1 MKKPIKRA
9 GRKGIALI
17 LSIAMVFTMVPAL
30 SFATENVMP
39 DKTMLAEQTTVEEPD
54 NDASGET
61 ATDTDVS
68 DENVTDSNASGGS
81 VTDETEGENVSEEA
95 DQEAVSGEG
104 EAQAAGEKTDEALTS
119 PKEQT
124 VVQAAKSAAKRTLA
138 AAPLKAAAS
147 DTLTVHVT
155 GILYTTSYA
164 VNGHAVVHE
173 KTLTLTKGQ
182 SKGMAGFHN
191 LVGGQT
197 VSPQNGIGATYR
209 YLKVMTPSSE
219 GETGPA
225 IWGSASEGQTI
236 KQAQFSSTGQASLVL
251 TDGSVIEYGEVSDIY
266 VSPVYSMT
274 LNWYLNYYYVDRVST
289 GSGSWSNKDAV
300 VEFQHTFKDPSKATP
315 VKHYKFVNWLNTD
328 TNQTFV
334 DGDTNVY
341 SSTQLKNGETK
352 NVYIYAIWQP
362 SVMIHYHVNGEDAGT
377 AEDFSSLTVYDDKY
391 TPADTG
397 DIHFEGWYDKDGNRI
412 DESTVYNAPAV
423 TGRDEEVTKP
433 AEYDV
438 YARFNTTHT
447 VKKVWDDE
455 NDKDG
460 LRKVAVDVKLLANG
474 EDTGKTATLTEAEGW
489 QYTFEDLDAYD
500 ESHKLIEYTA
510 EETTDFGDDYRM
522 ISAVTAADEVTKKV
536 ATTIT
541 NLLIPK
547 ITIKAADD
555 EKVYDGT
562 PLDNPEVTITKGTL
576 FTGDELVA
584 SAEGSATE
592 VMDTKEGNNK
602 VAEYK
607 IMRGD
612 QDVTDLYNITTL
624 DGTLTITKADSA
636 LLGLTAENYEGM
648 YDAQD
653 HDVPVSVTVEDGT
666 VISYSTVDPESEDFD
681 EEADWSEETP
691 TWKDVTD
698 GAVTVY
704 VKAENPN
711 YETATTEAT
720 VTITKRKLV
729 LTSATAQKTYDG
741 TPLTDSTITVSGDG
755 YAGEEESDVAYDVT
769 GIQIEVGESD
779 NTFDIVDIAGGK
791 TVNAKTTSA
800 KKTMAA
806 GSTFNENNYEIEK
819 VYGKLTV
826 AKDQNPNEGAD
837 ADEGDGNGTSGQNP
851 HDGADSDSL
860 DNGAK
865 TGDTSEIGL
874 VSALMLV
881 SVLLMAALVMTR
893 RRREE

>member
-104 EAQAAGEKTDEALTS
+104 EAQASGEQTDEALTS
-119 PKEQT
+119 QKEQT
-124 VVQAAKSAAKRTLA
+124 VVQAAPKKTLA

-147 DTLTVHVT
+147 DTLTLHVN
-155 GILYTTSYA
+155 GILNNQHG
-164 VNGHAVVHE
+164 VNGHAVAYENTQTMTVQT
-173 KTLTLTKGQ
+173 KTFTAAGVLAWAGGKNKSAGGLGYTYTFLNVYVLSDASNSVVTAEDVSDMTSKTIYKVQYKG
-182 SKGMAGFHN
+182 N
-191 LVGGQT
+191 
-197 VSPQNGIGATYR
+197 
-209 YLKVMTPSSE
+209 
-219 GETGPA
+219 GETVV
-225 IWGSASEGQTI
+225 TYTDR
-236 KQAQFSSTGQASLVL
+236 STETF
-251 TDGSVIEYGEVSDIY
+251 TDCNEIY
-266 VSPVYSMT
+266 VSPVYKAVA
-274 LNWYLNYYYVDRVST
+274 NWYLNYYYVDRVST

-341 SSTQLKNGETK
+341 SSAQLKNGETK

-377 AEDFSSLTVYDDKY
+377 AEDFSSLTVYDDEY
-391 TPADTG
+391 TPADKD

-423 TGRDEEVTKP
+423 TGQDEEVTKP

-460 LRKVAVDVKLLANG
+460 LRKDSVDVKLLANG

-562 PLDNPEVTITKGTL
+562 PLENPEVTITKGTL

-584 SAEGSATE
+584 SAEGSATNVE
-592 VMDTKEGNNK
+592 DTKEGNNK

-612 QDVTDLYNITTL
+612 EDVTDLYNITTL

-648 YDAQD
+648 YDGQD

-681 EEADWSEETP
+681 EETDWSEETP
-691 TWKDVTD
+691 TWRDVTD

-729 LTSATAQKTYDG
+729 LTSASAQKTYDG

-826 AKDQNPNEGAD
+826 AKAQNPNEGAD
-837 ADEGDGNGTSGQNP
+837 DDEGDGNGTSGKNP
-851 HDGADSDSL
+851 NDGAGSDSL

-881 SVLLMAALVMTR
+881 SVLLMAGLVMTR